1 MILNSPGEGSSPRD
15 SSVAA
20 EEMGPGHNHYVS
32 TIYDGDGCGDS
43 IMVKYSTVSRN
54 CLVRR
59 LYFLEI
65 TNILENCFNTFEL
78 KKRDTPVHSVQ
89 CARTESR

>member
-1 MILNSPGEGSSPRD
+1 MIINSPGEGSSPRD

-54 CLVRR
+54 WLVRR
-59 LYFLEI
+59 LYFLQ